1 MTHAEGGADGQGY
14 RERTLAAQDGRR
26 LYYRDYGDANAG
38 RTPLLCLGGLTRN
51 SKDFHNFAARLAPS
65 RRVLCLDYRGRGRS
79 EYDTDWRRYDPT
91 VYLDDIR
98 HLLAATNCH
107 RVVVVGTS
115 LGGLL
120 AMGLAVTAP
129 TAVAAVVLND
139 VGPALEDAGLDR
151 ILSYVGAD
159 RPQADWE
166 SAIAELRGLFPDM
179 RFQGD
184 AEWLAMARNTYRRG
198 EDGLL
203 HFDWDPAI
211 VKPLAKGQAVM
222 PDLWAV
228 FGALRRIPCLALRGE
243 LSTVLS
249 EETFARMAREKP
261 DMTQVTVPG
270 VGHTPSLDEPEARAA
285 LDAFLATH

>member
-1 MTHAEGGADGQGY
+1 MTDEDMPAAPGF
-14 RERTLAAQDGRR
+14 RERHFSAQDGRR
-26 LYYRDYGDANAG
+26 LYFRDYGDPNAA
-38 RTPLLCLGGLTRN
+38 RLPLLCLGGLTRN
-51 SKDFHNFAARLAPS
+51 SKDFHLFATRHAAA

-79 EYDTDWRRYDPT
+79 EYDSDWRRYDPT

-120 AMGLAVTAP
+120 AMGLAAMLP
-129 TAVAAVVLND
+129 TAVAAAVLND
-139 VGPALEDAGLDR
+139 VGPALEQSGLAR
-151 ILSYVGAD
+151 ILSYIGGD
-159 RPQADWE
+159 RPQPDWE

-179 RFQGD
+179 RFQTD
-184 AEWLAMARNTYRRG
+184 AEWLAMARNTFRRG

-211 VKPLAKGQAVM
+211 AKPLAKGHTVI
-222 PDLWAV
+222 PDLWQV
-228 FGALRRIPCLALRGE
+228 FGALGPVPTLALRGA

-249 EETFARMAREKP
+249 EATFGRMAAEKP
-261 DMTQVTVPG
+261 DLVRVTVPR

-285 LDAFLATH
+285 LDAFLAEH